1 MSSADMEDN
10 DILDSHQHGLTQ
22 RKSYLTNLLELLEDW
37 ANTLDGRH
45 KLDLIFFTSV
55 MHLILSPQEIDQ
67 EVESIWHPRKTNELA
82 VRVPCRKK
90 AASSRRQVPWRT
102 MGIGQ

>member
-1 MSSADMEDN
+1 MEDN
-10 DILDSHQHGLTQ
+10 DILDSHQHGFTQ

-45 KLDLIFFTSV
+45 KLDLFFSS
-55 MHLILSPQEIDQ
+55 MMNLILSPQEIDQ

-90 AASSRRQVPWRT
+90 AASSSRQVPWRT

>member
-45 KLDLIFFTSV
+45 KLDLFYF
-55 MHLILSPQEIDQ
+55 LLP
-67 EVESIWHPRKTNELA
+67 
-82 VRVPCRKK
+82 
-90 AASSRRQVPWRT
+90 
-102 MGIGQ
+102 

>member
-45 KLDLIFFTSV
+45 KLDFFFFYFRDASDT
-55 MHLILSPQEIDQ
+55 
-67 EVESIWHPRKTNELA
+67 
-82 VRVPCRKK
+82 VPTRD
-90 AASSRRQVPWRT
+90 
-102 MGIGQ
+102 